1 MAAAARV
8 MGDSVSPLTA
18 IPPGVAIA
26 AFYLTGSFA
35 VTEAQI
41 QGRFPHQRYGWC
53 GIDARGTMPAA
64 QARDWET
71 GDKAGSLEQWVI
83 SHNKAS
89 GKRDAVVYCNRATI
103 PEVRQLTGSQI
114 LGQDYFLWVATLDGT
129 LVAPGPDHLGGGPPY
144 TYPGVVACQIRGANL
159 TGGDWDQS
167 LVFNGSLWTP
177 ATPPAAAVSR
187 AEAEAA
193 ITGIQQNLAVLGRA
207 AAELPA

>member
-18 IPPGVAIA
+18 IPPGVQIA
-26 AFYLTGSFA
+26 AFYLTGGFA

-53 GIDARGTMPAA
+53 AIDATGSMPAA

-71 GDKAGSLEQWVI
+71 GDKAGNLEQWVI

-89 GKRDAVVYCNRATI
+89 GRRDAVIYCNRATI
-103 PEVRQLTGSQI
+103 PEVRRLTGGQI
-114 LGQDYFLWVATLDGT
+114 LGRDYFLWIATLDGT
-129 LVAPGPDHLGGGPPY
+129 LVAPGADHLDAGPL
-144 TYPGVVACQIRGANL
+144 TYPGVVACQLKGAQL

-167 LVFNGSLWTP
+167 LVFDASLWTP
-177 ATPPAAAVSR
+177 TAPPLPPLVSKAQAVAAV
-187 AEAEAA
+187 AGA
-193 ITGIQQNLAVLGRA
+193 QLNLAVLTRMV
-207 AAELPA
+207 AEMSG